1 MKKCRAASLREP
13 GKFEI
18 IEHELPPLQEGDVL
32 VKIKACGICTLEKR
46 LYTGAMK
53 IFFPIIGGHEASGVV
68 EESRSESMKP
78 GDRVVLDLLNRCG
91 ECYFC
96 RRGYSNHCVSKFKG
110 RAGILGGFTEF
121 IVLPSKEVFVIND
134 RVPFNEGTLTEP
146 LSNCIH
152 SCMQTHLSP
161 DHTVFIMGAGTMG
174 LLHLLILKKYGIR
187 AIISDV
193 DEQKLETAREC
204 RADYT
209 INAAKEDVP
218 ARIKEITGGSGCNA
232 VLVTTPGKIPHQQA
246 FDVVGV
252 RGCICLY
259 AANYPPIEISI
270 DPNIIHY
277 KEITLTGSESKTE
290 KDFFKAV
297 NFQNSRTLNLAPLI
311 SATFKLDDVQQA
323 LEASLNP
330 STYRVILEME

>member
-18 IEHELPPLQEGDVL
+18 IEKELSPLQEGDVL

-53 IFFPIIGGHEASGVV
+53 IFLPITGGHEASGVV
-68 EESRSESMKP
+68 EESRSDVLKP

-96 RRGYSNHCVSKFKG
+96 RRGCSNHCASKFKG
-110 RAGILGGFTEF
+110 RAGILGGFSEY
-121 IVLPSKEVFVIND
+121 IVLPSKEVFAIND
-134 RVPFNEGTLTEP
+134 EVPFDEGTLTEP

-152 SCMQTHLSP
+152 SCMQSHLSP
-161 DHTVFIMGAGTMG
+161 DHSVLIIGAGTMG

-187 AIISDV
+187 TIISDV
-193 DEQKLETAREC
+193 DDRKLKTASEC
-204 RADYT
+204 RADFI
-209 INAAKEDVP
+209 INSAREDVP
-218 ARIKEITGGSGCNA
+218 ARIKEITRGSGCN
-232 VLVTTPGKIPHQQA
+232 VVIVTTPGKIPTQQA
-246 FDVVGV
+246 FDMVGV

-259 AANYPPIEISI
+259 AANYPSIELTI
-270 DPNIIHY
+270 DPNLIHY
-277 KEITLTGSESKTE
+277 REITLTGSESKTE

-297 NFQNSRTLNLAPLI
+297 NFQNSRTLTLAPLI
-311 SATFKLDDVQQA
+311 SAKYKLDEVQQA
-323 LEASLNP
+323 FETALDP
-330 STYRVILEME
+330 SAYRVILEME